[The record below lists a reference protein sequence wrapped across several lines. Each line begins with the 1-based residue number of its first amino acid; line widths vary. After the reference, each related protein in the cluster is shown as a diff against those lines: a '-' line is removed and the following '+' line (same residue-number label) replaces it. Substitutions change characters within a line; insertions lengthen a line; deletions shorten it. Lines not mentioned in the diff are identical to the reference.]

1 MIKPFLVLLRATSQ
15 SHSAIANR
23 LWHNDALIRP
33 RTRDHIFTYVSKARL
48 KGAARFYVRWL
59 GLQDGRKPA
68 RFPSHFSPR
77 ARRRSKPLPAL
88 LRFDPREPDHLAP
101 LVGFVGDQLAEIS
114 RSESFPEVFS
124 SHLTSQGHLIGG
136 LLLWEV
142 LILYCHFAGG
152 DRIAAAHRGTVQ
164 CVNYVLRA

>member
-33 RTRDHIFTYVSKARL
+33 RTRDHIFTFVSKARL

-68 RFPSHFSPR
+68 RFPSHFFGNAVDRHCRIDDDHIGKTNERSD
-77 ARRRSKPLPAL
+77 RRSI
-88 LRFDPREPDHLAP
+88 PDEIEIELGEQRDIGRVRGCGKQQRVA
-101 LVGFVGDQLAEIS
+101 VGCSVDDRL
-114 RSESFPEVFS
+114 
-124 SHLTSQGHLIGG
+124 
-136 LLLWEV
+136 
-142 LILYCHFAGG
+142 GG
-152 DRIAAAHRGTVQ
+152 DIRAGAAFDDKLLTKA
-164 CVNYVLRA
+164 LRKPRTC

>member
-33 RTRDHIFTYVSKARL
+33 RTRDHIFNLCVEGATQGRREILRSLVGIAGRAKA
-48 KGAARFYVRWL
+48 GAISL
-59 GLQDGRKPA
+59 SLLPA
-68 RFPSHFSPR
+68 CEEKD
-77 ARRRSKPLPAL
+77 KPLPAL

-124 SHLTSQGHLIGG
+124 SHLTSQGRLIGG
-136 LLLWEV
+136 FLLWEV

>member
-77 ARRRSKPLPAL
+77 ARRRTSRYPPYSGLIPANLITLP
-88 LRFDPREPDHLAP
+88 HLSVSSA
-101 LVGFVGDQLAEIS
+101 IS
-114 RSESFPEVFS
+114 LPKSADRSHFPKFS
-124 SHLTSQGHLIGG
+124 HHTSPHK
-136 LLLWEV
+136 
-142 LILYCHFAGG
+142 A
-152 DRIAAAHRGTVQ
+152 T
-164 CVNYVLRA
+164 